1 MWSGLSRR
9 RALNAGGLGTENP
22 ACTRPLRRYDSPES
36 GAITAR
42 PRRTVYPVSPTGPPL
57 SALGDAEVD
66 DRTEHQHN
74 KARNRLRSMV
84 FMVSPAGFEPATP
97 GLEEPHSG
105 VYSVA
110 PMPRSPCLSTNSG
123 LRVSTLSLSK
133 YPFHG
138 FVVTPW

>member
-1 MWSGLSRR
+1 
-9 RALNAGGLGTENP
+9 
-22 ACTRPLRRYDSPES
+22 
-36 GAITAR
+36 
-42 PRRTVYPVSPTGPPL
+42 
-57 SALGDAEVD
+57 
-66 DRTEHQHN
+66 
-74 KARNRLRSMV
+74 
-84 FMVSPAGFEPATP
+84 MVSPAGFEPATP

-138 FVVTPW
+138 FVVTLW